1 VTPRLT
7 AVLDQGRVEVRFSN
21 RAHGDLNAD
30 AVDPDVVAARW
41 RAIADRPVAWLDEVH
56 GTDVVVV
63 DTADEAAGRT
73 GDALVTA
80 RPDVALGIWVGDCAP
95 VTLVSTDGIVGAAHA
110 GWRGLAAGVLHQTVH
125 TMRALGATHIDAF
138 LGPCIHVE
146 CNEFGRRDLDRLIEQ
161 FGSVV
166 EGISARSRPAL
177 DLPAAVGAALALD
190 GVQLA
195 PMSQPCTACDE
206 RFWSHR
212 ARADRARQGMAVWRE
227 AA

>member
-1 VTPRLT
+1 LT

-30 AVDPDVVAARW
+30 AVEPGVVAARW

-56 GTDVVVV
+56 GTDVVVI
-63 DTADEAAGRT
+63 DTAAEAVGRT

-80 RPDVALGIWVGDCAP
+80 RPGVALGIWVGDCAP
-95 VTLVSTDGIVGAAHA
+95 VTLVAPEGIVGAAHA
-110 GWRGLAAGVLHQTVH
+110 GWRGLVAGVLHQTVLA
-125 TMRALGATHIDAF
+125 MRALGATHIDGF

-146 CNEFGRRDLDRLIEQ
+146 CNEFGRADLDCLIAL
-161 FGSVV
+161 FGPAV
-166 EGISARSRPAL
+166 EGATAWGTPAL

-190 GVQLA
+190 GVPLA
-195 PMSQPCTACDE
+195 PMPQPCTACDE
-206 RFWSHR
+206 RFWSRR
-212 ARADRARQGMAVWRE
+212 ARSDRARQGMAVWRE